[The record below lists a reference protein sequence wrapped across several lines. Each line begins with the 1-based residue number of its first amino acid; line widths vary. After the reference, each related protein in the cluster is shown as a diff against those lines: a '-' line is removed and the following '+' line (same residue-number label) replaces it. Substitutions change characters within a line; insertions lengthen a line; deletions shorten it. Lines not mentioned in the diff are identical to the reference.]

1 MTGVT
6 SFLQDNWLT
15 ALVVGVLLIAYMVL
29 CTQPTDVTSAPEFI
43 AALQEGQVTVAEFYT
58 NT

>member
-6 SFLQDNWLT
+6 SFLQGNWWT

-43 AALQEGQVTVAEFYT
+43 AALQEGQVTVAEF
-58 NT
+58 